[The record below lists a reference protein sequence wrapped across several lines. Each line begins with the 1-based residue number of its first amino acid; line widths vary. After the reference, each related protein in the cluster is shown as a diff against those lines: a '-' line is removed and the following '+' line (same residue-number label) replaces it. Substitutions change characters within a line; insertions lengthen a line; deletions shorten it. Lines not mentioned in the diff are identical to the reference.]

1 MVLVILST
9 RTWLDLDK
17 EVNVRNTSPLRR
29 TSGTGLYGW
38 SCRDGQKSI
47 DGVQSTFSSG
57 CSIGDVVGLP
67 LDLDNGTLEI
77 YVNGIS
83 QGSFSV
89 TTLEDLLHVLNLIQT
104 LLDKSRCKL
113 RTKPFKFPP
122 PDGFQPVTT
131 ANVRPQKVIS
141 RPDQVCC
148 SDDICW

>member
-1 MVLVILST
+1 M
-9 RTWLDLDK
+9 
-17 EVNVRNTSPLRR
+17 RR

-57 CSIGDVVGLP
+57 CSIGDVVGLA

-89 TTLEDLLHVLNLIQT
+89 TTGGRFTPCLESDTNSSGQEVL
-104 LLDKSRCKL
+104 
-113 RTKPFKFPP
+113 
-122 PDGFQPVTT
+122 
-131 ANVRPQKVIS
+131 
-141 RPDQVCC
+141 
-148 SDDICW
+148 